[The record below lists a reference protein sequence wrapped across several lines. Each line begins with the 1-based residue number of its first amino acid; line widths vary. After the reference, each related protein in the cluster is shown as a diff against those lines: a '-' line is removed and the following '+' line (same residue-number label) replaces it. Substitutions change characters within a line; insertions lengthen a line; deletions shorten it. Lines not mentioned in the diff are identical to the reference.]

1 VDTTVKVEY
10 DPEADILY
18 IKIKKGQAAKT
29 IDLGEDVWA
38 DINDKG
44 EIIGI
49 EIWQARKHII
59 TEILKYLRKGKKVRA
74 NAKNPQPH

>member
-1 VDTTVKVEY
+1 MKVEY

-18 IKIKKGQAAKT
+18 IMIRDEKVKET
-29 IDLGEDVWA
+29 RDLNEDIWV

-44 EIIGI
+44 EIVGI

-59 TEILKYLRKGKKVRA
+59 SEILKFLRKGKEVGVT
-74 NAKNPQPH
+74 AKS

>member
-1 VDTTVKVEY
+1 MKVVY

-18 IKIKKGQAAKT
+18 IMIRDEKVKET
-29 IDLGEDVWA
+29 RDLDEDIWI
-38 DINDKG
+38 DINDRG

-59 TEILKYLRKGKKVRA
+59 SEILEFLRKGREVGIT
-74 NAKNPQPH
+74 AKS